1 MLRRSLNTTE
11 AGSSLRDV
19 WQGRDLMAAYRD
31 RLRVT
36 TTDEDGPMIVAQ
48 ACQKDGQ
55 ERNLDKLAI
64 GQL

>member
-1 MLRRSLNTTE
+1 
-11 AGSSLRDV
+11 
-19 WQGRDLMAAYRD
+19 MAAYRD